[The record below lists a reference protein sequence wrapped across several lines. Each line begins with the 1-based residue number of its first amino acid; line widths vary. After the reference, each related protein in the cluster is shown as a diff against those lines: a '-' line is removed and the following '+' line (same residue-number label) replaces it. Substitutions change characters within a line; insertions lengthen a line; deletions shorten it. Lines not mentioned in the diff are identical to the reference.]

1 MKRIR
6 FGGLVRA
13 ERLSDGMRMRR
24 QVCFRN
30 GEAWNTGAI
39 IYRGVVI
46 LNALGDRRAE
56 LLSVITRRDALSF
69 RWIADESSFEQDC
82 RDLDVPQ
89 DVKARVANTA
99 IGGRNS
105 RQNCGVNGGSQ
116 RDVLAVERIAGMPFH
131 VGARDMVF
139 A

>member
-1 MKRIR
+1 MKRVR
-6 FGGLVRA
+6 FEGLVCA

-24 QVCFRN
+24 QVCFRHD
-30 GEAWNTGAI
+30 EAWNTGAI

-46 LNALGDRRAE
+46 LNALGDRRAK

-82 RDLDVPQ
+82 RDLNVPQ

-99 IGGRNS
+99 IEGRNS
-105 RQNCGVNGGSQ
+105 RQNRGVNGGS
-116 RDVLAVERIAGMPFH
+116 
-131 VGARDMVF
+131 
-139 A
+139 